1 MMADRREEILARSF
15 IIIQTKVTGLK
26 KSFRNNIEHSESD
39 LPLMVLLDGDEKAES
54 PDMMDNRGPKVA
66 RSMIMTPQFMIIV
79 SQSLA
84 DVGSL
89 LNEFRGKLIH
99 EMTHDDELTALT
111 KNSIGVRVITT
122 QTNFAWG
129 RSMTG
134 EMGVGFAI
142 PYMLQPTGLS
152 YATA

>member
-1 MMADRREEILARSF
+1 MADRREEILTRSF
-15 IIIQTKVTGLK
+15 VICQTKILGIK
-26 KSFRNNIEHSESD
+26 KAFRNQVEHSESD
-39 LPLMVLLDGDEKAES
+39 LPAIALLDGDEKAES
-54 PDMMDNRGPKVA
+54 PDMMDNRGPKAA
-66 RSMIMTPQFMIIV
+66 RSMIMTPQFMIMV
-79 SQSLA
+79 SSSILDA
-84 DVGSL
+84 GSL

-111 KNSIGVRVITT
+111 KNGIGVRLVST

-134 EMGVGFAI
+134 EMGLSFAI

-152 YATA
+152 YVTA